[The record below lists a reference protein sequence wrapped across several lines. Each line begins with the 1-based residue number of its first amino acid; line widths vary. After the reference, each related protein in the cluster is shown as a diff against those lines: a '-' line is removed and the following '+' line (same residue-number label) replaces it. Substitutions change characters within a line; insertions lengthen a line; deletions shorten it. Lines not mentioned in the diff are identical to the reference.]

1 MFKRTISGINFAIT
15 LMSFLIIVVL
25 AGLVIVNSVQDM
37 RHAER
42 DKQLIDIVA
51 ALDDV
56 AHHFAVERGL
66 SAGFLGNGSSEAKAK
81 VVKQRE
87 VADAKHT
94 HLINKLRAYNEATV
108 NAYTAFLQEQLS
120 ARADVRRQVDQRN
133 GANAFKYYSQVNR
146 LALEAMASLAR
157 MLSNVE
163 IKANINTVIQLAWYK
178 ERTGQVRGRLNGVLS
193 SRQLNDAA
201 VADID
206 FYRRELDTIKQ
217 YLFDQSQAKDV
228 ASIKAMTNNK
238 TSKDLNR
245 VLQQVLSSNGD
256 FTSLPVASE
265 WFAMATAHIG
275 DVKAI
280 IDQQWQSLLAMTM
293 ALQRSALMILVI
305 SVALIV
311 VAMLSL
317 FVLNVWL
324 RGLLKKDMPQLIST
338 LEKMASQHDLSVN
351 VALRGDHEI
360 ARISRAVQHVVDTM
374 RDALNKM
381 HNVVDLTQQVNR
393 RLESASQQLLDNS
406 DNTQRMATSIAAAIE
421 ENSSTSSEIAQ
432 SASHTMDST
441 KHISEQTRQSLAAS
455 EGANQKLEKL
465 QNNAKHITEQSQQ
478 LTASVDSIT
487 HTVSRINELFEQTN
501 LLALN
506 ASIEAAR
513 AGEHGRGF
521 AVVADEVRTLAFRS
535 IEASDQI
542 AQVLKNL
549 SSITQHI
556 SKSVQDNNLLSGE
569 AIQATSKNSAIMQ
582 AITKTL
588 NELEAMSTSVAAA
601 TEEQY
606 AVSQTIAQDATH
618 VLTSANISHEA
629 SRTVQELAFQLD
641 GAQSELRKAYN
652 QFKL

>member
-1 MFKRTISGINFAIT
+1 MFNRTIAGMSFTIT
-15 LMSFLIIVVL
+15 LTSFFIIAVL
-25 AGLVIVNSVQDM
+25 ASVVIVSSVQDM
-37 RHAER
+37 RQAQR
-42 DKQLIDIVA
+42 DKQLIDVVA
-51 ALDDV
+51 ALDEV

-66 SAGFLGNGSSEAKAK
+66 TAGFLGSGSSEAKGK
-81 VVKQRE
+81 VDKQRK
-87 VADAKHT
+87 VANAKQEN
-94 HLINKLRAYNEATV
+94 LASLLNSVNDATV
-108 NAYTAFLQEQLS
+108 AGYTALLEELLRQ
-120 ARADVRRQVDQRN
+120 RAEIRRQVDQRN

-157 MLSNVE
+157 ILSSVE
-163 IKANINTVIQLAWYK
+163 IKAQINTVIQLAWYK
-178 ERTGQVRGRLNGVLS
+178 ERTGQLRGRLNGVLA

-206 FYRRELDTIKQ
+206 FYGRELGTIKQ
-217 YLFDQSQAKDV
+217 YLFDQSAEEDLV
-228 ASIKAMTNNK
+228 SIKAMTNNK
-238 TSKDLNR
+238 TSNQLNQ
-245 VLQQVLSSNGD
+245 VLQKVLRSNGD
-256 FTSLPVASE
+256 FSDLPLASE
-265 WFAMATAHIG
+265 WFALATAHIG
-275 DVKAI
+275 DVKSI
-280 IDQQWQSLLAMTM
+280 IDQQWQLLIGNTK
-293 ALQRSALMILVI
+293 ALQQLALTYLVI
-305 SVALIV
+305 SIALIV
-311 VAMLSL
+311 LALL
-317 FVLNVWL
+317 AL
-324 RGLLKKDMPQLIST
+324 GLLNIWMNKLLKQEMPKLIAS
-338 LEKMASQHDLSVN
+338 LERMASQHDLSVQ
-351 VALRGDHEI
+351 VALEGEHEI
-360 ARISRAVQHVVDTM
+360 ARISRAVQQVVDTM
-374 RDALNKM
+374 RGALGKM
-381 HNVVDLTQQVNR
+381 QRVVDLTQQLNTK
-393 RLESASQQLLDNS
+393 LESASQQLLDNS

-455 EGANQKLEKL
+455 NGANQKLDKL
-465 QNNAKHITEQSQQ
+465 QHNAQHITEQSKQ

-487 HTVSRINELFEQTN
+487 KTVSRINELFEQTN

-556 SKSVQDNNLLSGE
+556 SQSVHENNALSND
-569 AIQATSKNSAIMQ
+569 AIQATAQNSGIMQ

-618 VLTSANISHEA
+618 VLVSANVSHEA

-641 GAQSELRKAYN
+641 GAQSELRKTYQ
-652 QFKL
+652 QFTL